1 MFIDYKIL
9 IFFLFLHENIHCGYS
24 LEVPHQGASNEYD
37 MLFFYGEIRK
47 LISGFTLLSGALS
60 LMISIYDIAPFM
72 ISYTVLLL
80 NLTAFSQTLIL
91 IPKHACRLFL

>member
-60 LMISIYDIAPFM
+60 LMQAPFM